1 MQRLLSPVLTCHS
14 PSGVLL
20 ISAVGWGRGG
30 ASPLAFSLTLTLS
43 SPVVG
48 GNLLAYVL
56 SRWKGHSEMEGSFLR
71 EDFAAGCHAGI
82 FSCGVW
88 SERKRFQSKP
98 CRREQEKLGLS
109 QS

>member
-1 MQRLLSPVLTCHS
+1 
-14 PSGVLL
+14 
-20 ISAVGWGRGG
+20 
-30 ASPLAFSLTLTLS
+30 
-43 SPVVG
+43 
-48 GNLLAYVL
+48 
-56 SRWKGHSEMEGSFLR
+56 MEGSFLR